1 MEIKGLKAA
10 VEEYRNW
17 LEGHPRSAQIMLDRS
32 TGKVWT
38 DVHCNSSDRCN
49 YTDPAIICVSE
60 EVGIDFDFSD
70 AEIAQQIN
78 SGLECFCEYFEKVMK
93 LRKAKLKKEGS
104 CNCGKEKNEICGLAG
119 ALAEYYRT
127 KHRYGM
133 TAYIMLDRATGEVWT
148 DIIGDN
154 DNRYA
159 YPSDA
164 IVCISESYARDML
177 GCEDINSACFGE
189 YIRRNIADYAEEMT
203 DKNA

>member
-1 MEIKGLKAA
+1 M
-10 VEEYRNW
+10 R
-17 LEGHPRSAQIMLDRS
+17 
-32 TGKVWT
+32 
-38 DVHCNSSDRCN
+38 
-49 YTDPAIICVSE
+49 
-60 EVGIDFDFSD
+60 
-70 AEIAQQIN
+70 
-78 SGLECFCEYFEKVMK
+78 
-93 LRKAKLKKEGS
+93 LRAKKLKNNISHNVKTAG
-104 CNCGKEKNEICGLAG
+104 ITGLAG
-119 ALAEYYRT
+119 ALKEYYRT

-154 DNRYA
+154 GNRYA